1 MEKINEKIREYQLT
15 GHTWDSI
22 PELLHFQGELATYSF
37 YLAEQTA
44 KAYSKYLMAEHTR
57 KFAVA
62 DSSLNLSATFAMN
75 KSTAMA
81 EVSTKGLKETEIEC
95 ERDYQTKKLQLNQI
109 NKILEHLTMKISCL
123 KKEWENIGNQ

>member
-1 MEKINEKIREYQLT
+1 MEKINEKIHEYQLT

-44 KAYSKYLMAEHTR
+44 KSYSKYLMAEHTR

-62 DSSLNLSATFAMN
+62 DSSINLSGTFAMN
-75 KSTAMA
+75 KSVAMA
-81 EVSTKGLKETEIEC
+81 EVSTKGLKEIEIEC